1 MDAANQNDLV
11 IRKATAS
18 DAETILAGI
27 RMIGDHLG
35 TPHKISAT
43 AEDFRRHGFGPS
55 PAFEVL
61 IAEIAGAFAGLC
73 LYFRSFSTWRGK
85 PGAYIQD
92 LVVDKAFRGSGVAEA
107 LLRQTARHVRD
118 KGGVYLRLSV
128 DASNLTAQRFYE
140 RIGLLHQPEE
150 HIHAIYGDAFDA
162 LAGLDESGV

>member
-1 MDAANQNDLV
+1 MVTANRNALL

-61 IAEIAGAFAGLC
+61 IAEMDGTFAGLC
-73 LYFRSFSTWRGK
+73 LYFASFSTWRGK

-92 LVVDKAFRGSGVAEA
+92 LVVDTAFRGTGVAEA

-128 DASNLTAQRFYE
+128 DAENLTARRFYE
-140 RIGLLHQPEE
+140 RVGLLHQPEE